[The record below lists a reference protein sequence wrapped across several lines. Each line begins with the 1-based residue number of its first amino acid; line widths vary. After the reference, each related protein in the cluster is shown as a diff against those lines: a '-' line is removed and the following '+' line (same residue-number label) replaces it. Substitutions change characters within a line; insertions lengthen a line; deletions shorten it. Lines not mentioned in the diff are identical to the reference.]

1 MPRRAIVGGGRR
13 PDGGRAVAAIA
24 NGKRSV
30 GPAPA
35 RQWNIQA
42 GGPTGL
48 QELAEPG
55 ASLALESKL
64 VGRQAERALERL
76 PLRLDPQMPACGTG
90 VNGDIP
96 GLESTLRL
104 ARVEVTSRT
113 RRAFGRVAQVSP
125 QPVHA
130 GDLDHGVATAAITRI
145 RDRPPRVRR
154 LGADRREQERQG
166 GSESKDSRSDP
177 TAHGSDVD

>member
-1 MPRRAIVGGGRR
+1 
-13 PDGGRAVAAIA
+13 
-24 NGKRSV
+24 
-30 GPAPA
+30 
-35 RQWNIQA
+35 
-42 GGPTGL
+42 
-48 QELAEPG
+48 
-55 ASLALESKL
+55 
-64 VGRQAERALERL
+64 
-76 PLRLDPQMPACGTG
+76 MPACGTG

-154 LGADRREQERQG
+154 LVSCYRSCCAPRTPRRPDHEARRPRKSVTCKGGAT
-166 GSESKDSRSDP
+166 K
-177 TAHGSDVD
+177 